1 MEKKDEGK
9 KVLADNYVSKGS
21 RAQAAMIQ
29 DIRKEIAQMN
39 INAADYLAKG
49 LEWADKKEKQSKG
62 VETSVDVMNKV
73 YSRELMTQC
82 SQLVL
87 RGRNAD
93 AVLQAVGV
101 FTAGYLVNKDFRDSV
116 NQTVGKTLMPAV
128 NRISESAP
136 SNSRWKKWCDK
147 VNEAANGGRLPLN
160 AKTAA
165 MMQVGFD
172 KKLYDEIREPGADV
186 NALYESYNKSCK
198 DLYKIAAADGV
209 SEESVH
215 RNFRNIV
222 GQMITVDPEYARVYA
237 ETARREVKK
246 DRGKL
251 SAEGDRY
258 LWFGEY
264 LKGGEAYN
272 GRFTVRKPMS
282 DELINKMVNTD
293 LEDAMGRCNTLED
306 LQQFANAFCRGDMP
320 DDPKHWI
327 HGWLDRT
334 NSNTRMCMN
343 DTGLNWDAADAKM
356 RDLYGTNV
364 NAHLKTWCERHPDE
378 FKRACDG
385 FQEREQASQSKAAE
399 PHAARTVELPA
410 ALAKYAS
417 HNGRDNDGVIYD

>member
-1 MEKKDEGK
+1 MEKRDGGK

-172 KKLYDEIREPGADV
+172 KKLYDAIREPGADV
-186 NALYESYNKSCK
+186 NALYESYDKSCK

-209 SEESVH
+209 SVESIH

-222 GQMITVDPEYARVYA
+222 GQMITVDPEYARVYRD
-237 ETARREVKK
+237 TAYHEVKK
-246 DRGKL
+246 ERGKL

-264 LKGGEAYN
+264 LKDGKAYD
-272 GRFTVRKPMS
+272 GVFKVRKPM
-282 DELINKMVNTD
+282 DNELINKMVNTD

-306 LQQFANAFCRGDMP
+306 LQQFANAFRHGIVP

-327 HGWLDRT
+327 HGWLERT
-334 NSNTRMCMN
+334 DFNVHMCMD
-343 DTGLNWDAADAKM
+343 DTGLDRGAADARM
-356 RDLYGTNV
+356 SDLYAENIKT
-364 NAHLKTWCERHPDE
+364 HLETWCQQHPSE
-378 FKRACDG
+378 FKKACDG
-385 FQEREQASQSKAAE
+385 FQERKQASQTKADE
-399 PHAARTVELPA
+399 PHNARTVELPA
-410 ALAKYAS
+410 TLAKYAS